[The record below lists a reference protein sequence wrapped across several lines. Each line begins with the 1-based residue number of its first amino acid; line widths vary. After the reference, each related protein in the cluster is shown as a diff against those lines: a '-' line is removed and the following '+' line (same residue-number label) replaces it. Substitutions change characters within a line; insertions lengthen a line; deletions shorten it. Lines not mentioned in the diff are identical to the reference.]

1 MMFYI
6 PDIILKHLDAVTNYP
21 LIQPGLLYFLS
32 LSLFF
37 CIMLAAGVTC
47 KRLVYVKIATFD
59 INTLLKGINLKFTS
73 YKDILSNH
81 CKR

>member
-21 LIQPGLLYFLS
+21 LIQPGLLYFLF
-32 LSLFF
+32 LSLF
-37 CIMLAAGVTC
+37 CIIRAAGVTC

-59 INTLLKGINLKFTS
+59 INTPEGINFIYFLQGF
-73 YKDILSNH
+73 IV
-81 CKR
+81 